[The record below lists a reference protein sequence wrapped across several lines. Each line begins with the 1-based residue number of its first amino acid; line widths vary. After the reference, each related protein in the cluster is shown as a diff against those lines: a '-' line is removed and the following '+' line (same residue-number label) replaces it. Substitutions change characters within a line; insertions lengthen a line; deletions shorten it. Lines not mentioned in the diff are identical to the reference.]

1 VPVTAYAP
9 GIMPRSEDLVAATRD
24 LERSRTTPQAVEDA
38 FESDGDAATRLQS
51 EAGLDFSSDG
61 LLGWQDLFRP
71 LVEATRDG
79 KARALVRWFD
89 TNSFFRAP
97 EWEGRPELTENLP
110 RVFTANGGVDRVAT
124 LPSPF
129 LFSRAARHRG
139 DRNALMESL
148 AREVLAPV
156 AGELERLGYR
166 LIHLQEPWL
175 PFFGIEDGDWPAF
188 ERSVGAIREAA
199 PNVKLVL
206 HAYFGNAGPH
216 AERLVRLP
224 VDAIGIDLVETDA
237 ASLPAPWPVGLAAG
251 ILDARRSVIEAAD
264 RTVGFAEDLAARL
277 EPRALFVIPNGDLQL
292 LGPAVA
298 AGKIRVLGEVASRL
312 REGDR

>member
-1 VPVTAYAP
+1 VPVAAYAP

-24 LERSRTTPQAVEDA
+24 LERGRTTPQAVQEA
-38 FESDGDAATRLQS
+38 FESDRDVAMVLQT
-51 EAGLDFSSDG
+51 EIGLDFISDG

-71 LVEATRDG
+71 LVEATREG

-97 EWEGRPELTENLP
+97 EWEGEPDLTENP
-110 RVFTANGGVDRVAT
+110 PAVFTENGGGPRVAT

-139 DRNALMESL
+139 DRNALMEAL
-148 AREVLAPV
+148 ARGVLAPV
-156 AGELERLGYR
+156 TGELQRLGYR
-166 LIHLQEPWL
+166 VIHLQEPWL
-175 PFFGIEDGDWPAF
+175 PFFGIEEGDWPAF
-188 ERSVGAIREAA
+188 ERSIGAIREAA
-199 PNVKLVL
+199 PDVTLVL
-206 HAYFGNAGPH
+206 HAYFGDVAPH

-224 VDAIGIDLVETDA
+224 VDAVGIDLVETDA
-237 ASLPAPWPVGLAAG
+237 ASLPTPWPAGLAAG
-251 ILDARRSVIEAAD
+251 VLDARRSVIEPAD
-264 RTVGFAEDLAARL
+264 QTVAFAEQVEERL
-277 EPRALFVIPNGDLQL
+277 EPRSLFVIPNGDLQL

-298 AGKIRVLGEVASRL
+298 ASKLRVLGEVAARL